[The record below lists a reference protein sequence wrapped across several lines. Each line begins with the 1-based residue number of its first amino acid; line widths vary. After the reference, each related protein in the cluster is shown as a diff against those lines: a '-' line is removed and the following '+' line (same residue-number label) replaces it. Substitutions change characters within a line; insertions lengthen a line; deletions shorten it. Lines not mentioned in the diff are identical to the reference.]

1 MSAHPSSL
9 VTIPFPNKPDDLIDV
24 RLSAQTAT
32 LAVDEMAIIQVTL
45 GNKGQISA
53 LFELEVLGLNA
64 DWLIIPDLKL
74 NLAPGQQKTIS
85 ITIKPPRLPESRAG
99 VHHFAIK
106 VTSSAYPQR
115 YCQQRAT
122 LTILP
127 YYDFMVESLTPKQQ
141 SLSWFQVVAIYTLSL
156 TNIGNTSTRFTLTGS
171 DQEASCHFEFQL
183 PDEAT
188 ALTTQAD
195 LLLLPRETATIPI
208 RVTPSSDFWVGIKR
222 HTHFTITTVSE
233 SGSRTRSVLGQLSQQ
248 PLIGPKV
255 LAAIVTGLL
264 LLGTGLIWPFFNS
277 QPDQIALDNSVER
290 PVIAQ
295 PESLPVQPT
304 RKPTV
309 SSKLPASE
317 QTGYEHL
324 FKQVAPLYDLD
335 WRLLEAM
342 AYRESRLNHR
352 AVGAANDLGL
362 MQVLPSTWN
371 EWAPKLNVSD
381 PFDPHSNILVGATYL
396 AHVRDFCHSR
406 GYREPQWMLIAYN
419 WGPAQLDLFL
429 KNGGT
434 WGDIPLTQRQYA
446 LTILDM
452 AAQRSS
458 SELSSQDFYTLE
470 IQ

>member
-1 MSAHPSSL
+1 MAAHPSSL
-9 VTIPFPNKPDDLIDV
+9 VTIPFPNQPDELIDV
-24 RLSAQTAT
+24 RLSARTAT
-32 LAVDEMAIIQVTL
+32 LAVDEMVTVQVTL
-45 GNKGQISA
+45 GNNGQISA
-53 LFELEVLGLNA
+53 LFDLEVLGLDA

-74 NLAPGQQKTIS
+74 KLEPGQQKTIP

-99 VHHFAIK
+99 VHHFAVK
-106 VTSSAYPQR
+106 VTSSVYPQR

-127 YYDFMVESLTPKQQ
+127 YYDFIVEALTPKQQ
-141 SLSWFQVVAIYTLSL
+141 LLSWLQVAAIYTLSL
-156 TNIGNTSTRFTLTGS
+156 TNIGNTSTRFTVIGS

-188 ALTTQAD
+188 LTAQAD
-195 LLLLPRETATIPI
+195 LLLLPRETVTIPI
-208 RVTPSSDFWVGIKR
+208 RVTPASDFWVGIKR

-248 PLIGPKV
+248 PLLGPRI
-255 LAAIVTGLL
+255 LAVIVAGLL
-264 LLGTGLIWPFFNS
+264 LLGTGLLWPFFGS
-277 QPDQIALDNSVER
+277 QPEQMTLDNSIEQSM
-290 PVIAQ
+290 AAH

-304 RKPTV
+304 LKPTV
-309 SSKLPASE
+309 SSELPAS
-317 QTGYEHL
+317 QQSGYEHL
-324 FKQVAPLYDLD
+324 FKQVAPHYDLD

-342 AYRESRLNHR
+342 AYRESRLNHQ

-381 PFDPHSNILVGATYL
+381 PFDPHSNILVGAAYL
-396 AHVRDFCHSR
+396 AYVRDFCHSR

-419 WGPAQLDLFL
+419 WGPAQLDFFL

-434 WGDIPLTQRQYA
+434 WADIPLMQRQYA

-458 SELSSQDFYTLE
+458 SELSAQDFYTFE
-470 IQ
+470 MQ